1 MLAHG
6 APTAELESLVSTWL
20 EGDLPVNVW
29 AHGVTVDEFKPW
41 LSWTAR
47 CRRVVADR
55 SLVGDAFFKLAFPN
69 PKSVRDLAVARC
81 LPVRQALGQFLAA
94 HAPAELVRGL
104 RSVTINH
111 GPGLRGEAAGLL
123 EWMRGCL
130 THCAGL
136 SRSHLGAEFALTPQ
150 PPSGDNLDAEW
161 AYADGAR
168 FSWEH
173 ADKGTRAI
181 ITFTRSRQSAP
192 VTQRVALMAA
202 PEALSEAV
210 FF

>member
-29 AHGVTVDEFKPW
+29 AHGVTVEEFRPW
-41 LSWTAR
+41 LPWTSR

-55 SLVGDAFFKLAFPN
+55 SLVGDDFFKLTFPN

-81 LPVRQALGQFLAA
+81 LPVRQAVGQYLAA
-94 HAPAELVRGL
+94 HKPAELVRGL
-104 RSVTINH
+104 RTVTVSH
-111 GPGLRGEAAGLL
+111 RAGMRGEAHGIL
-123 EWMRGCL
+123 EWMRSCL

-136 SRSHLGAEFALTPQ
+136 TRSHLDVTFVLSEKPAA
-150 PPSGDNLDAEW
+150 GDCLDAEW
-161 AYADGAR
+161 AFADGAR
-168 FSWEH
+168 FSWQHSEGCSH
-173 ADKGTRAI
+173 ATVA
-181 ITFTRSRQSAP
+181 FTRSHDTGKIS
-192 VTQRVALMAA
+192 QRVAFMGA